1 MRVAMLA
8 DFPVPGE
15 NPAGGP
21 QVAVGRLVQEL
32 LKRDVEV
39 VVVAPH
45 PAGVGRGPVELDC
58 GGTLV
63 IVPTPE
69 RWNLARNFQPW
80 RRGSRDA
87 VENFG
92 ADIVHG
98 QGLLPGGIAAA
109 SVDGRPRVVTARG
122 NMRADTLA
130 GYHGVGG
137 AARAR
142 QRDRLARIA
151 VEHADVVVGV
161 NPEWTVNIPKRPKRF
176 VFIPNMVDD
185 ELFDRPRTPQPGR
198 VLFAGGTRQIKG
210 WSLLAEAW
218 RGIVESIPEARL
230 NAVGWPP
237 GEVPAGIPPELLQT
251 IDVDNHLS
259 SSDLADRMARA
270 AVLVIPSEFEVSPIV
285 LAEAWAMRLP
295 VVAARVGGIP
305 ALATDGAILVDR
317 NVNALRDGLVAALS
331 GGKEIDCM
339 VAEARRRADVHR
351 VNAVATAHISLYQDL
366 LNGSG

>member
-8 DFPVPGE
+8 EFPVPGE
-15 NPAGGP
+15 NPEGGP

-32 LKRDVEV
+32 LEREVEV
-39 VVVAPH
+39 VIVAPG
-45 PAGVGRGPVELDC
+45 PARAGSEVVELD
-58 GGTLV
+58 GGATLV
-63 IVPTPE
+63 TVPTAE
-69 RWNLARNFQPW
+69 RWNLARSLGPW
-80 RRGSRDA
+80 RRGARNV
-87 VENFG
+87 VERLG

-98 QGLLPGGIAAA
+98 QGLIPGGIAAA
-109 SVDGRPRVVTARG
+109 EIDGRPRLVTARG

-130 GYHGVGG
+130 AYRGVGG

-161 NPEWTVNIPKRPKRF
+161 NPEWTVNVPERPKRF

-198 VLFAGGTRQIKG
+198 VLFAGGAKAIKG

-218 RGIVESIPEARL
+218 PGVVEAIPEASL
-230 NAVGWPP
+230 NAVGWPS
-237 GEVPAGIPPELLQT
+237 GEVPAGIPHELRQT
-251 IDVDNHLS
+251 IVVDNHLS
-259 SSDLADRMARA
+259 SSDLADRMACA

-295 VVAARVGGIP
+295 VVAVRVGGIP
-305 ALATDGAILVDR
+305 ALATDGAVLVDR
-317 NVNALRDGLVAALS
+317 DADSLRDGLITALS
-331 GGKEIDCM
+331 GGEEIDGL
-339 VAEARRRADVHR
+339 VAEGRRRADAHR
-351 VNAVATAHISLYQDL
+351 ADAVATAHISLYREL
-366 LNGSG
+366 LNGAG

>member
-45 PAGVGRGPVELDC
+45 PARVGRGSVELDG

-63 IVPTPE
+63 IVPTAE
-69 RWNLARNFQPW
+69 RWNLARSLRPW
-80 RRGSRDA
+80 RLGARDA
-87 VENFG
+87 VEDFG
-92 ADIVHG
+92 AEIVHG
-98 QGLLPGGIAAA
+98 QGLIPGGIAAA

-130 GYHGVGG
+130 EYRGVGG

-142 QRDRLARIA
+142 QRNRLARIA
-151 VEHADVVVGV
+151 VKRADVIVGV
-161 NPEWTVNIPKRPKRF
+161 NPEWAVNVPERPKRF
-176 VFIPNMVDD
+176 VFIPNIVDP
-185 ELFDRPRTPQPGR
+185 ELFDRPRTPEPGR
-198 VLFAGGTRQIKG
+198 VLYAGGTRQIKG

-218 RGIVESIPEARL
+218 PGVVESVPHASL

-237 GEVPAGIPPELLQT
+237 DEVPPGIPPELRRT
-251 IDVDNHLS
+251 VVVESALS
-259 SSDLADRMARA
+259 SSDLADRMTRA

-285 LAEAWAMRLP
+285 LAEAWAMGLP

-305 ALATDGAILVDR
+305 ALATDGAVLVKRD
-317 NVNALRDGLVAALS
+317 VDSLREGLVAALS
-331 GGKEIDCM
+331 GGEDIDRL
-339 VAEARRRADVHR
+339 VAEGRRRADAHR
-351 VNAVATAHISLYQDL
+351 ADAVATAHISLYQDL
-366 LNGSG
+366 LEAGR